1 MTGNKTGE
9 IISAYDGLKLSLLWT
24 EPEGEIKGVVQISH
38 GMSENKER
46 YLPFMEYLAAH
57 GYAAVIH
64 DHRGH
69 GKSVRDNGDLGYF
82 YNGGRKGITEDLYQ
96 VSCWIQERFGQIPLY
111 LLGHSMG
118 TLVVRNYLKSYDKLP
133 RKVILT
139 GPPSRNS
146 GAGFGLLIAQAE
158 KAILGGRHRSR
169 GIHFM
174 AFGPYAARFSGRKSP
189 SAWICSDPEVVEDY
203 DQSPYCGFI
212 FTADG
217 FRGLFQL
224 LREAYRAKGWK
235 LENPDL
241 PILFLGGQ
249 EDPCIGGGRRFVKQ
263 LQFLKKVGYRKVT
276 GKLYPGMRHEILN
289 ERGKEEVYANI
300 LSYLEK

>member
-1 MTGNKTGE
+1 MARSGTEE
-9 IISAYDGLKLSLLWT
+9 IISDHDGLKLSLLWT
-24 EPEGEIKGVVQISH
+24 EPEKMIKGVVQIAH

-46 YLPFMEYLAAH
+46 YLPFMEYLAAE

-69 GKSVRDNGDLGYF
+69 GKSVRSNEDLGYF
-82 YNGGRKGITEDLYQ
+82 YNSGKRGLTEDLYQ
-96 VSCWIQERFGQIPLY
+96 VSCWIQQRFGQIPLY

-118 TLVVRNYLKSYDKLP
+118 TLVVRNYLKCYDKIP

-139 GPPSRNS
+139 GPPSRNP
-146 GAGFGLLIAQAE
+146 AVILGLLLAGTE
-158 KAILGGRHRSR
+158 KLILGGRHRST
-169 GIHFM
+169 GIHVLAFM
-174 AFGPYAARFSGRKSP
+174 PYAARFLGEKRS
-189 SAWICSDPEVVEDY
+189 SAWICSAPEVVEAY
-203 DQSPYCGFI
+203 DQSPYCGFV

-217 FRGLFQL
+217 FWGLFQL
-224 LREAYRAKGWK
+224 LREAYRARGWK
-235 LENPDL
+235 LGNPGL
-241 PILFLGGQ
+241 PILFLGGK
-249 EDPCIGGGRRFVKQ
+249 EDPCIGGGHRFEKQ
-263 LQFLKKVGYRKVT
+263 IRFLKKVGYTKVT